1 MKQVILNSSNSRPL
15 GDDLSRFVYD
25 LPSSVYFAPGSQV
38 AISSISLYFSWFSI
52 TSQQNNNVFNYRWP
66 DNLGIMQ
73 PYSVVLSDGSY
84 SISDINAFLQ
94 SVMIS
99 NGHYLLGPSGDNVY
113 YLQLSE
119 NATAYSIQYDAFPIP
134 TALPLGFSNPSGLV
148 FPPISITPQLDIAAN
163 SFREIIGFNAGLYPT
178 VPIGMTYSVLSQ
190 FTPQVSVVSNVV
202 LKTNIVNN
210 EYSNPSD
217 VIYSFSPD
225 VSFGSVINPKIQS
238 LIWNTV
244 SSGYYTEISIQ
255 FCDQNYDSLMLRDT
269 NVLITLVLRDPE
281 DRI

>member
-15 GDDLSRFVYD
+15 GDDLSRFVYQF
-25 LPSSVYFAPGSQV
+25 PSSVYFAPGSQV
-38 AISSISLYFSWFSI
+38 AISSISLYYSWFSI
-52 TSQQNNNVFNYRWP
+52 TASQNNNVFNYRFP
-66 DNLGIMQ
+66 DGLGIMQ

-84 SISDINAFLQ
+84 SVSDINAFLQ

-99 NGHYLLGPSGDNVY
+99 NGHYLVNPSGSFVF

-119 NATAYSIQYDAFPIP
+119 NATAYSIQYDSFPIP
-134 TALPLGFSNPSGLV
+134 TALPLGFSNPSGLI
-148 FPPISITPQLDIAAN
+148 FPPVSVTPQLQILSN
-163 SFREIIGFNAGLYPT
+163 SFREIIGFNAGLYPPL
-178 VPIGMTYSVLSQ
+178 PIGMAYSVLSQ

-202 LKTNIVNN
+202 VKTNIVNN

-217 VIYSFSPD
+217 VVYSFSPD
-225 VSFGSVINPKIQS
+225 TSFGSVINPKIQN

-244 SSGYYTEISIQ
+244 SSGYYTELIIQ
-255 FCDQNYDSLMLRDT
+255 FCDQNYNSLMLRDT
-269 NVLITLVLRDPE
+269 NVLITVCIRDPE